1 MLWSKCTFYLLDKIN
16 ENALV
21 LVTEDRLADPQEV
34 WQGLLLI
41 RAYEMLRPNG
51 IYMVP
56 IIAPLNDETLPAGI
70 PQLSQVLGIEEAPT
84 TYPKLYVINAR
95 EGTAVEY
102 PGPLDDISMISPE
115 LLMLWSRRTI
125 LYQDI
130 KYIKTKVNE
139 LNDDYEGDAQQAVD
153 YVEVLKQ
160 LKEELKIVKKVHD
173 EVKEALK

>member
-1 MLWSKCTFYLLDKIN
+1 MLWSKCTFYLLDKLD

-21 LVTEDRLADPQEV
+21 LLTEDRVADPQEV

-41 RAYEMLRPNG
+41 RAYETLRPNG

-70 PQLSQVLGIEEAPT
+70 PQLSQVLNIEEAPAK
-84 TYPKLYVINAR
+84 YPKLFVINAR

-102 PGPLDDISMISPE
+102 PGPLDDPEMVSPE

-139 LNDDYEGDAQQAVD
+139 LNDDFEGNTQQAVD
-153 YVEVLKQ
+153 YVEVLK
-160 LKEELKIVKKVHD
+160 
-173 EVKEALK
+173 